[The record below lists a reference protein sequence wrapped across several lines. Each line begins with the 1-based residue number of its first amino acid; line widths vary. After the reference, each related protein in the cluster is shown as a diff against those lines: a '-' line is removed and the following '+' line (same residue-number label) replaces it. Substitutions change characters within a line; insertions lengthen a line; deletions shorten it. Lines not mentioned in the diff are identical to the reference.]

1 MALPCP
7 AARSVL
13 EILEIHQES
22 SFDRISFQIEG
33 VDGPVFAYFYQ
44 RSTQGRSKCDNDC
57 WDNGKAASGGG
68 LPTS

>member
-33 VDGPVFAYFYQ
+33 VDGSALKPAE
-44 RSTQGRSKCDNDC
+44 
-57 WDNGKAASGGG
+57 
-68 LPTS
+68 PTDGCTR